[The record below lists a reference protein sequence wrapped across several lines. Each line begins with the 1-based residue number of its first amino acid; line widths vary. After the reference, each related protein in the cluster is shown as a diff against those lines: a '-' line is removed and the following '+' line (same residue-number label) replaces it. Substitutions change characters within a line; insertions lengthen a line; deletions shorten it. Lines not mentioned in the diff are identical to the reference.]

1 MHVVQFFALGSG
13 LRRPSRATHSC
24 AKFQAAVPRAA
35 RTGPASRAE
44 RVSQRLRQARV
55 ATRALCR
62 MVRHCLRFRAKRRGW
77 PGQPA
82 EDSVLLLAL
91 RSAASGRRV
100 LHHDRP
106 RQNIGDHTSNGPC
119 VPRSGCGENSTR
131 TSRLLRRS
139 TRRHPR
145 GRTRRS
151 AQQPEEAGHDRG
163 LDRSTRPPTIPSGT
177 ADGSGQRPLPKAS
190 SGRSCPCSPSLRRPW
205 PCPAWRSRGQRHRA
219 SAAQASPIGASRGS
233 LRMVRET
240 FLGHVCGML
249 QHDSAA
255 AD

>member
-82 EDSVLLLAL
+82 EDSALLLAL

-119 VPRSGCGENSTR
+119 VPRSGCGENSTPSSPKHSPPSQG
-131 TSRLLRRS
+131 THQALGAA
-139 TRRHPR
+139 TGR
-145 GRTRRS
+145 GRPRPWIGSQHSPADDPIGHRRRKRPAPSTESKFWTIVPVLAVAS
-151 AQQPEEAGHDRG
+151 ASLAVPRVAKPWSTTPGFRRPSEP
-163 LDRSTRPPTIPSGT
+163 DRS
-177 ADGSGQRPLPKAS
+177 
-190 SGRSCPCSPSLRRPW
+190 
-205 PCPAWRSRGQRHRA
+205 
-219 SAAQASPIGASRGS
+219 
-233 LRMVRET
+233 
-240 FLGHVCGML
+240 
-249 QHDSAA
+249 
-255 AD
+255 